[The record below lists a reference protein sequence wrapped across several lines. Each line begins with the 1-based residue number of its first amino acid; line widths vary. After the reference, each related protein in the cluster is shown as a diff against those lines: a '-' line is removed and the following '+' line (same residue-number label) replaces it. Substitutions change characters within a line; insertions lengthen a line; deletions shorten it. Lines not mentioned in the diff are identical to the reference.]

1 MRGAARKSRAAG
13 EGLSCDI
20 CALGPTLGDAS
31 VADSSARNT
40 KGLGGAA
47 LTCGL
52 SVAYIGC

>member
-52 SVAYIGC
+52 